1 MILLQLQRTGRL
13 HGYVRAYWAKR
24 LLEWSVTP
32 ASALAVCS
40 KLNDRWALDGS
51 CPAAVAG
58 VARSVLGVHDSA
70 RDDQTDSP
78 LGKVHV
84 FNAMLYHYYTS
95 II

>member
-1 MILLQLQRTGRL
+1 VHNTHTCIAALQLQRTGRL

-58 VARSVLGVHDSA
+58 VARAVLGVHDSA
-70 RDDQTDSP
+70 CDDQPDSP

-84 FNAMLYHYYTS
+84 
-95 II
+95 